1 MCSFICGIS
10 SNGSSGLS
18 SSETVIML
26 IVPFPLS
33 RRLMPIRRTSRTL
46 KAGSVIGGFRIYS
59 KRQGGLQHCSRL
71 VSVHTTKKALLS
83 ISDGRASSFFNTFIK
98 IITPHPFLR
107 AADFRVQ
114 RYEEK
119 SGNVE
124 KIGENQRN
132 SEKIGEFKRKSEK
145 NGEKRRNSEKFRENQ
160 RKTEKNGEI
169 QRKTEKFRKK
179 QRKSEK
185 NVELSVNFGISVR
198 IIYKFRHICKNYL

>member
-18 SSETVIML
+18 SSETVIRL

-71 VSVHTTKKALLS
+71 VSVTTTKKALLS

-98 IITPHPFLR
+98 IITPPPFLR
-107 AADFRVQ
+107 AADFGCKYTQKNGENQ
-114 RYEEK
+114 R
-119 SGNVE
+119 
-124 KIGENQRN
+124 KIGENRRK
-132 SEKIGEFKRKSEK
+132 SENLRENRRKSEK
-145 NGEKRRNSEKFRENQ
+145 NREKSEKNRENQ
-160 RKTEKNGEI
+160 RKTE
-169 QRKTEKFRKK
+169 
-179 QRKSEK
+179 
-185 NVELSVNFGISVR
+185 
-198 IIYKFRHICKNYL
+198 NY